1 MKTNLRGVA
10 CLPWYL
16 GCLQD
21 VLVVVVVVVV
31 VVFVVVL
38 VAVFDIVVILMQ
50 LSLSILFLVLL
61 LHPVCWLVGLFFS
74 FSRRFLRHF
83 PCRLSGQM
91 ILFLHS

>member
-1 MKTNLRGVA
+1 MKTNLRVRGVA

-21 VLVVVVVVVV
+21 VLVVVVV